1 MTMLPAS
8 APTARGLLHVALAGS
23 SRSSPASCSRKIA
36 RTSVLVDAVRRS
48 SGVRVGALLSTR
60 AMAAPLASG
69 SSSSLLRKHAAPDEG
84 SGATTP
90 STMVA
95 AAAAAAVALLCAQRE
110 LQPRWKE
117 DGVCLCKGKASA
129 ADSLEDYARRLQRLR
144 SLRDIF
150 EEYATVNADD
160 VGKLMTCGDFLRAML
175 CYKYVRVDAKEL
187 KRRCARYINP
197 LLGDDHGLISFDEF
211 CFLLNLLSIPAGLL
225 DVAFAAADADGSG
238 TIDVDE
244 LERLV
249 KRLAPSEDGGDDS
262 GSDDDSSDDAK
273 KDDGDN
279 KNDGDSKDDE
289 QTKLTGH
296 KRLAAAYFGKNG
308 VGRGGGVNR
317 EQFTAFVRDLRLDV
331 KTVECRLYSRSIRFD
346 EEEKEPATNRRG
358 WLAWVGLGGGGG
370 RANQSAAKAAEEAR
384 EDGGGGEGDGSG
396 WWSRYKNDTISMA
409 DLALT
414 LVSTCHPRDMPVF
427 LARVQAIQKKRK
439 QIPLRDALLLHEV
452 LEDHAQDLEDA
463 LGMYSKA
470 SFGGAVTTTDFA
482 RAAKVISGKELSPEC
497 VWLVFK
503 MFDRGADGR
512 LQHDELIE
520 ATHDRLRS
528 LPGRRE
534 SPNSV
539 ARFVQCVRGDP

>member
-1 MTMLPAS
+1 
-8 APTARGLLHVALAGS
+8 
-23 SRSSPASCSRKIA
+23 
-36 RTSVLVDAVRRS
+36 
-48 SGVRVGALLSTR
+48 
-60 AMAAPLASG
+60 
-69 SSSSLLRKHAAPDEG
+69 
-84 SGATTP
+84 
-90 STMVA
+90 
-95 AAAAAAVALLCAQRE
+95 
-110 LQPRWKE
+110 
-117 DGVCLCKGKASA
+117 
-129 ADSLEDYARRLQRLR
+129 
-144 SLRDIF
+144 
-150 EEYATVNADD
+150 
-160 VGKLMTCGDFLRAML
+160 MTCGDFLRAML

-211 CFLLNLLSIPAGLL
+211 CFLLNLLSIPACLL

-249 KRLAPSEDGGDDS
+249 KRLAPSEDGDGGSGGDD
-262 GSDDDSSDDAK
+262 GSSVVAK
-273 KDDGDN
+273 KGGDA
-279 KNDGDSKDDE
+279 KNDGDSKDE
-289 QTKLTGH
+289 GQTKLTGH
-296 KRLAAAYFGKNG
+296 KRLAAAWFGKNG
-308 VGRGGGVNR
+308 VGGSSGGGVNR

-346 EEEKEPATNRRG
+346 EGEEEPATNRRG
-358 WLAWVGLGGGGG
+358 WLAWIGLGGGGG
-370 RANQSAAKAAEEAR
+370 GGGRADGSPAAKAEAAK
-384 EDGGGGEGDGSG
+384 DGGGGEGEGAG

-414 LVSTCHPRDMPVF
+414 LVSTCHPREMPVF

-470 SFGGAVTTTDFA
+470 SSGGAVTSTDFA

-512 LQHDELIE
+512 LEHDELIE